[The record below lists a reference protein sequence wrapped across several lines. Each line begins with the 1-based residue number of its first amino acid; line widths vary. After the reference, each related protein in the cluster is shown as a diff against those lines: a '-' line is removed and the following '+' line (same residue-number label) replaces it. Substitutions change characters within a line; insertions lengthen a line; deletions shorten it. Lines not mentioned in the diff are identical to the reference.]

1 MDPDAAL
8 AELLELT
15 NEHLDPG
22 DEPPDPVDVA
32 RIAELVHAL
41 DGWLFAGGFL
51 PRRWAQL
58 VRR

>member
-15 NEHLDPG
+15 RPHLDPS
-22 DEPPDPVDVA
+22 DQPPDPVDVA
-32 RIAELVHAL
+32 RIAELVQAL
-41 DGWLFAGGFL
+41 DGWLFMGGFV
-51 PRRWAQL
+51 PRRWVQL